1 MPPDGRLHLAHA
13 VHCYASFVGVHQ
25 DRGLVAFVLA
35 LPLVAVAA
43 FAFSRSTHDPPFD
56 GTRAAPF
63 SAPAIDRL
71 EAPRLARSVPALP
84 EAATDSPLV
93 TLTESALYLG
103 STYVTTAP
111 GTGPTDHFRGSSELQ
126 IPALF
131 GMLEALRAPAAPG
144 ASAGKER
151 FLVPESTSSTG
162 AEAEE
167 EPRRERIRLLVAET
181 VSYRA
186 LVEVIY
192 TAGQAGFSTGY
203 LLARGPGQEGVGALE
218 WQAPRYGGCRSCER
232 VTLGVLLLPDGIA
245 VRSDEFPI
253 GPDCT
258 GNGPGLT
265 LPGPASPS
273 QTLKL
278 MSCIANA
285 RASVSRQPEDRVE
298 GPALPLQGIVPVC
311 PTVTVRV
318 SAHPSTHIRDVYE
331 VLLALR
337 EPDGALPELGVAI
350 SSLEAWPTEPPRHR
364 SDLTKALVR
373 LGPNT
378 SSTSFE
384 KAGPVPKSTK

>member
-1 MPPDGRLHLAHA
+1 M
-13 VHCYASFVGVHQ
+13 
-25 DRGLVAFVLA
+25 
-35 LPLVAVAA
+35 
-43 FAFSRSTHDPPFD
+43 
-56 GTRAAPF
+56 
-63 SAPAIDRL
+63 DRL
-71 EAPRLARSVPALP
+71 EAPRLAQSVPALP
-84 EAATDSPLV
+84 EGVTDSPLV

-111 GTGPTDHFRGSSELQ
+111 GAGPTDHFRGSSELE

-131 GMLEALRAPAAPG
+131 SMLEALRATSEQG
-144 ASAGKER
+144 ASPSKER
-151 FLVPESTSSTG
+151 FLVPESTSSTR

-192 TAGQAGFSTGY
+192 TASMAGFSTGY

-218 WQAPRYGGCRSCER
+218 WQAPRYGGCTSCER

-245 VRSDEFPI
+245 VRSDEEPL
-253 GPDCT
+253 GPDCVGT
-258 GNGPGLT
+258 GPGLT
-265 LPGPASPS
+265 LPGPAEPS

-278 MSCIANA
+278 VSCIAKA
-285 RASVSRQPEDRVE
+285 RAWVSRQPKDQVE
-298 GPALPLQGIVPVC
+298 GPALTLQALVPVC

-318 SAHPSTHIRDVYE
+318 SAYPSTHIRDVYE

-337 EPDGALPELGVAI
+337 EPNGALPELGVAI
-350 SSLEAWPTEPPRHR
+350 SGLEAWPTKPPRHH

-373 LGPNT
+373 LGPNA
-378 SSTSFE
+378 SSTSFGE
-384 KAGPVPKSTK
+384 AGPVPKSTK